1 MLGPRTGNKEL
12 TMLCCQ
18 GWGGGKPKGRP
29 QSPPPP
35 QGQEVF
41 PKEVG
46 RGQRLSAGAWTSGRC
61 FGIRYGK
68 QQPEPFMEVAR
79 TLDSEA
85 TWLQAD

>member
-1 MLGPRTGNKEL
+1 MLSGLGWRKA
-12 TMLCCQ
+12 Q
-18 GWGGGKPKGRP
+18 GETPIT
-29 QSPPPP
+29 PPP

-46 RGQRLSAGAWTSGRC
+46 RGQRLSAGAWTSWRC